1 MRINYK
7 ILYMRKLSVITILL
21 ISFGLMSCGNIQ
33 GNQQVDKPAIENE
46 GDATET
52 NTSDEV
58 TPEYLTYETF
68 KEKVLD
74 FEKNSTEWVYKGEV
88 PCVIDFYAD
97 WCRPC
102 RMVAPIM
109 DELAIKYEG
118 KVKIYKI
125 DTEKEKK
132 LAGVF
137 GIRSIPAVLLSPME
151 GDPMMQT
158 GALPKAD
165 YIRMIEKELLNKKN
179 NKL

>member
-68 KEKVLD
+68 KEKVWD

-97 WCRPC
+97 WCGPC
-102 RMVAPIM
+102 KMVAPILE
-109 DELAIKYEG
+109 ELNEEYKG
-118 KVKIYKI
+118 KLNIFKVN
-125 DTEKEKK
+125 TEEQQQ
-132 LAGVF
+132 LAGMF
-137 GIRSIPAVLLSPME
+137 GVQSIPSLLFVPKE
-151 GDPMMQT
+151 GQPQMAQ
-158 GALPKAD
+158 GALSKDSFKKAFSD
-165 YIRMIEKELLNKKN
+165 IFKVEA
-179 NKL
+179 